1 MNRPKKVNDM
11 NRVLKAVVCGVVL
24 SAGLF
29 SCGVPPPA
37 DPCLG
42 RLPGDLV
49 ISELMIDPDG
59 TDTGAEWIEVYNSL
73 GAPLE
78 IKGFSVY
85 VRDLDG
91 TNLKTHII
99 KAGSV
104 PSQSYFVMG
113 DVRSGP
119 NPSWVNYSYA
129 DGLGSMGNARGVVGI
144 RCGTTVLDEVTYTR
158 TAKSGRSRM
167 LRGGTISPNSL
178 ENDNEQNWC
187 DTSPGLV
194 YLTPNAG
201 TPGARN
207 PVCMAEAML
216 GTCLENGVARPIFPP
231 GEGDLVITEIMASP
245 QASSD
250 TTGEWFEVLARN
262 DVDLN
267 DITIKNA
274 SGSTDTVQS
283 MNCLRVLS
291 GEYALF
297 ARSAD
302 PFVNGA
308 LPSPTALYSVSLSS
322 TNERLTLT
330 RGDAGI
336 DEAAVTA
343 SSSGKAWQLDPSK
356 LDPLS
361 NDDPAN
367 FCKAPLLWSTDGGG
381 DYGSPA
387 EANPNCA
394 AVPDGGQMMDPNSC
408 LDPISLAVRPVRR
421 PAPGDLVISEWMA
434 DPAAVTDSAGE
445 YFEVLANHDLD
456 LNGVILGDSSATVT
470 RLSSSKCL
478 AVAANGFALFART
491 TNALANGKLPAPIA
505 TFSFDLNN
513 TNETIRVL
521 NPDGGVLDTVMYTT
535 AKPGISTQLKPG
547 LTSPADNDVATNLC
561 PTPDAGGNR
570 YGNPLPD
577 GARKSRAAHRAGGG
591 AHRLRR
597 LEVWASDRR
606 GDQRGRR
613 RHLRARQRRE
623 DSALAGRRA

>member
-1 MNRPKKVNDM
+1 MIRPKKVNDM
-11 NRVLKAVVCGVVL
+11 KRVLAAALFGVV
-24 SAGLF
+24 AGLAF
-29 SCGVPPPA
+29 ATCGPPPA
-37 DPCLG
+37 TDPCLG

-59 TDTGAEWIEVYNSL
+59 TDTGAEWIEVFNTL
-73 GAPLE
+73 GAPLDL
-78 IKGFSVY
+78 KGFSLY
-85 VRDLDG
+85 VKDLDG
-91 TNLKTHII
+91 TNLKTHEIR
-99 KAGSV
+99 AGEV
-104 PSQSYFVMG
+104 ASQGYFVMG

-119 NPSWVNYSYA
+119 NPAWVNYSYA
-129 DGLGSMGNARGVVGI
+129 DGLGSMGNSRGVVGI

-167 LRGGTISPNSL
+167 LRGGTISPNSV

-201 TPGARN
+201 TPGVRN
-207 PVCMAEAML
+207 PVCMPEAML

-231 GEGDLVITEIMASP
+231 GDGDLVITEIMASP
-245 QASSD
+245 QAASD
-250 TTGEWFEVLARN
+250 TTGEWFEVLARS

-267 DITIKNA
+267 DITITNG

-283 MNCLRVLS
+283 MSCLRVNS
-291 GEYALF
+291 GSYALF

-302 PFVNGA
+302 DFVNGG
-308 LPSPTALYSVSLSS
+308 LPAPTVLYSVSLSS
-322 TNERLTLT
+322 TNERLTLS

-336 DEAAVTA
+336 DSAAVT
-343 SSSGKAWQLDPSK
+343 SSTSGKSWQLDPNK

-361 NDDPAN
+361 NDEPTN
-367 FCKAPLLWSTDGGG
+367 FCKAPLQWSTDGGG

-387 EANPNCA
+387 QANPACS

-408 LDPISLAVRPVRR
+408 IDPISLAVRAVRR
-421 PAPGDLVISEWMA
+421 PAAGDVVISEWMA

-445 YFEVLANHDLD
+445 YFEVLATRDVD
-456 LNGVILGDSSATVT
+456 LNGVVLGDSSTTVT

-491 TNALANGKLPAPIA
+491 TNAAANGNLPAPMA

-521 NPDGGVLDTVMYTT
+521 NTDGGVLDTVTYAT
-535 AKPGISTQLKPG
+535 AKAGTSTQLKPG
-547 LTSPADNDVATNLC
+547 LTSPADNDMATNLC
-561 PTPDAGGNR
+561 QTPDAGANR
-570 YGNPLPD
+570 YGNPLID
-577 GARKSRAAHRAGGG
+577 GGI
-591 AHRLRR
+591 
-597 LEVWASDRR
+597 
-606 GDQRGRR
+606 GDLGTPGK
-613 RHLRARQRRE
+613 ANV
-623 DSALAGRRA
+623 ACP